1 MDNTTVWLLL
11 GALVALLMAGT
22 AAVLL
27 VRVLKARKLLLD
39 AGVPLRDKALVW
51 AAVIYTVSP
60 VDLLPDPVYLDDI
73 GFLLLALRSL
83 HSAARAAGAGAA
95 RRPAGKRPVE
105 HRPAA
110 KRPLTHPSA
119 EHLNPAATFRRP
131 GATDGA

>member
-1 MDNTTVWLLL
+1 MDDTTVWLLL
-11 GALVALLMAGT
+11 GALVALLLAGT

-27 VRVLKARKLLLD
+27 IRVLRARKLLVD
-39 AGVPLRDKALVW
+39 AGIPLRDKALVW

-83 HSAARAAGAGAA
+83 HAAARAAGVGTRATAGEERKA
-95 RRPAGKRPVE
+95 
-105 HRPAA
+105 
-110 KRPLTHPSA
+110 
-119 EHLNPAATFRRP
+119 AATLRRP